1 MADFDLLRHTILIA
15 VLIVIGQKILV
26 RDVGR
31 GRDFPRIHEDIFNLA
46 FFRDRIV
53 VAGLVA
59 IVIGLQFLIGG
70 MQAVENVALGD
81 DGIVEFDLRVTP
93 LELRAHLRI
102 GHKDSTRDQRLE
114 LANQNVIFLQR
125 FELGDGHVVAL
136 NELLVFF
143 LADEFAVGK

>member
-1 MADFDLLRHTILIA
+1 
-15 VLIVIGQKILV
+15 
-26 RDVGR
+26 
-31 GRDFPRIHEDIFNLA
+31 
-46 FFRDRIV
+46 
-53 VAGLVA
+53 
-59 IVIGLQFLIGG
+59 